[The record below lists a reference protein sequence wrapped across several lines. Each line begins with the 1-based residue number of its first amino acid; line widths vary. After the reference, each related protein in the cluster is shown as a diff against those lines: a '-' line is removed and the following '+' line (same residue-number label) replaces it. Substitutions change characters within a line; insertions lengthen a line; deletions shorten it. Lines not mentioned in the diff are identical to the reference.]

1 MDNFSTLFPNLSNFL
16 EKHKL
21 AQQNNSKDVRFT
33 MTELNDA
40 VHDVHKLM
48 QLVVTK
54 QEDHTELKTLI
65 KDLSDQLKE
74 LNSSETDGGEF

>member
-1 MDNFSTLFPNLSNFL
+1 MKDFPNLNAFL

-33 MTELNDA
+33 MAELNDI

-48 QLVVTK
+48 ASVFTHR
-54 QEDHTELKTLI
+54 EDQTELKSL
-65 KDLSDQLKE
+65 LKE
-74 LNSSETDGGEF
+74 LNDQLKQLDSGETDGGGF